1 MGSNIGQIW
10 KFLACQINIYFALPE
25 KKTMHSDEKNNDQY
39 HRLEQEKQMKMVD
52 KEDGNQSPAIDQEV

>member
-1 MGSNIGQIW
+1 MEISCMPGQYLFRITW
-10 KFLACQINIYFALPE
+10 
-25 KKTMHSDEKNNDQY
+25 KKTMYSEEKNNDQY